1 MLLDATVYFKGKN
14 YDWIVPMEVWFKNPL
29 PKMDEHFQ
37 GPKLCGSRTKQN
49 KTKQLIVPKRM
60 NAYIVVISY

>member
-1 MLLDATVYFKGKN
+1 MIESYQWKFGLKIHYLRWMNIFRAPN
-14 YDWIVPMEVWFKNPL
+14 YVVA
-29 PKMDEHFQ
+29 
-37 GPKLCGSRTKQN
+37 GQN